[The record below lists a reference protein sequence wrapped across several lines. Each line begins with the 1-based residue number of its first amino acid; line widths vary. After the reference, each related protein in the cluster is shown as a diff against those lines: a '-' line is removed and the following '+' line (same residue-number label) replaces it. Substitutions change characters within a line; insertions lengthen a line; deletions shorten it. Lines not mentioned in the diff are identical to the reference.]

1 MSVTEIRNT
10 PIEELIWPAEGVNR
24 IPAWVYTS
32 EEVYKR
38 EVERIF
44 HGATWN
50 YVGLDAEIPKPGDF
64 RRSHVGPT
72 AVIVARDADGS
83 VHVFQNRCAHR
94 GAEFCRLSYGNTNA
108 FICPYHQWTYNLR
121 GELKGIPFRRG
132 LNGKGGMPAGFEPS
146 AHPLTPLKVQS
157 LNGVI
162 FASFNQEMDTV
173 EEYLGPEN
181 LETFKAIFNGRPIE
195 VLGHHRNRMTGNW
208 KLYPENIKD
217 TYHGSLLHAFLV
229 TFGLHR
235 ADSETVM
242 VVDKVGRHGFLGARR
257 SSLSATTKTKEV
269 DTLHAPLKLADARI
283 VELKSEFDSPWTV
296 TMQAVWPGL
305 ITQRQSNTLGVRQIV
320 PKGPNEFDLYWTM
333 FGYADDTPEMKVHRI
348 RQGNLMGPAGFI
360 GLEDGEVLEYVQD
373 GMRQRS
379 DRPVVIDLGG
389 NDTGTVNHAVSEAAI
404 RGMYKHY
411 REVMGF

>member
-1 MSVTEIRNT
+1 MTEIRNA
-10 PIEELIWPAEGVNR
+10 PAEEFIWPIEGVNR
-24 IPAWVYTS
+24 VPAWVYTS
-32 EEVYKR
+32 EEVYNL

-44 HGATWN
+44 HGSTWS
-50 YVGLDAEIPKPGDF
+50 YVGLECEIPKSGDF

-72 AVIVARDADGS
+72 AVIVSRDKDDQ

-94 GAEFCRLSYGNTNA
+94 SAEFCRQSFGNTNA

-121 GELKGIPFRRG
+121 GELTGVPFRRG
-132 LNGKGGMPAGFEPS
+132 LNGKGGMPSTFEMGS
-146 AHPLTPLKVQS
+146 HPLTSLKVQI

-162 FASFNQEMDTV
+162 FASFDQNIGTV

-181 LETFKAIFNGRPIE
+181 LEIFTTVFSGRPIE
-195 VLGHHRNRMTGNW
+195 VLGHYRNRMIGNW

-217 TYHGSLLHAFLV
+217 TYHGSLLHSFLV

-242 VVDKVGRHGFLGARR
+242 VVDKDGRHGFLGARR
-257 SSLSATTKTKEV
+257 SSLSATAKTKEV
-269 DTLHAPLKLADARI
+269 DTLHAPLKLADGRI
-283 VELKSEFDSPWTV
+283 VELKQEFNSPWTV
-296 TMQAVWPGL
+296 TMQAIWPGL
-305 ITQRQSNTLGVRQIV
+305 IMQRQSNTLGVRQIV

-333 FGYADDTPEMKVHRI
+333 IGYADDTPEMRAHRI
-348 RQGNLMGPAGFI
+348 RQANLMGPAGYI
-360 GLEDGEVLEYVQD
+360 GAEDGEVLEYVQD
-373 GMRQRS
+373 GVRQRS

-389 NDTGTVNHAVSEAAI
+389 TDTGSVDHAVSEAAI